1 VLGAG
6 TVILPMKEAA
16 MADVLEVLT
25 HEADAIVESAATA
38 LARSDVRHY
47 VEAGPEAARDRL
59 RQLFQLVLESVS
71 TRDLVPMI
79 DHANRVAH
87 ERFDAGF
94 DIREVQT
101 AFNVLEEAIWS
112 KVIDAT
118 PPRELADALGL
129 VGTVLG
135 AGRDA
140 LACTYVSLATHQH
153 VPSLDLTALFRGG
166 V

>member
-1 VLGAG
+1 
-6 TVILPMKEAA
+6 

-25 HEADAIVESAATA
+25 HEADAIVESAAAA
-38 LARSDVRHY
+38 LSDVRHY
-47 VEAGPEAARDRL
+47 SEAGPDAARLRV
-59 RQLFQLVLESVS
+59 RQLFDLVVESVS

-79 DHANRVAH
+79 DHATRVAH
-87 ERFDAGF
+87 ERFEAGF

-101 AFNVLEEAIWS
+101 AFNVLEEAIWV

-118 PPRELADALGL
+118 PPRDLADALGL
-129 VGTVLG
+129 VGTALG

-140 LACTYVSLATHQH
+140 LACTYVSLASHQH